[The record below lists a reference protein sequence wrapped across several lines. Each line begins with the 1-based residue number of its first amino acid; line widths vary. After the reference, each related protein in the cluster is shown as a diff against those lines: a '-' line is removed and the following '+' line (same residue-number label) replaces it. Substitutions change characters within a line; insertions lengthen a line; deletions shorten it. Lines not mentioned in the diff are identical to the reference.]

1 MPSSTIQTCDAGG
14 TEGSG
19 GAGVCSA
26 FESSERFIFDVVVDV
41 VVVGVVPTFTM
52 RRDCRNQIEAYKSPA
67 HASNGRTKSSTLC
80 IQKCCCVDDIH
91 KIILHFWFKK

>member
-14 TEGSG
+14 TDGSG
-19 GAGVCSA
+19 GAGVG
-26 FESSERFIFDVVVDV
+26 FESSERLIFDVVADV
-41 VVVGVVPTFTM
+41 VVVGVVPTFSM

-80 IQKCCCVDDIH
+80 IQKC
-91 KIILHFWFKK
+91 LLGFPQKKLVV